1 MRKTYLGIGLLT
13 AIVGLLMVF
22 APEAWLKVVVIL
34 LGTAAIV
41 NGFFN
46 IIYVRTIIDD
56 ELYRKAVLFRGI
68 ISIAIGLTVI
78 ILPLVIVATLWTI
91 MLYVLAGYLLVSSGL
106 EIYATIKL
114 KSAGVEVKPYY
125 GEIVGSIILAV
136 ILFIIPVQLGQILIQ
151 ICGGVLIVTGIGI
164 IVWEWKNRNYIVY
177 PTSVSDDE

>member
-22 APEAWLKVVVIL
+22 APEAWLNVVVIL

-78 ILPLVIVATLWTI
+78 ILPIIITTLWII
-91 MLYVLAGYLLVSSGL
+91 MLYVLAVYLLVSSGM

-125 GEIVGSIILAV
+125 GEIIGSIILAV

>member
-78 ILPLVIVATLWTI
+78 I
-91 MLYVLAGYLLVSSGL
+91 
-106 EIYATIKL
+106 
-114 KSAGVEVKPYY
+114 
-125 GEIVGSIILAV
+125 
-136 ILFIIPVQLGQILIQ
+136 
-151 ICGGVLIVTGIGI
+151 
-164 IVWEWKNRNYIVY
+164 N
-177 PTSVSDDE
+177 

>member
-78 ILPLVIVATLWTI
+78 ILPIIITTLWII
-91 MLYVLAGYLLVSSGL
+91 MLYVLAVYLLVSSGM

-125 GEIVGSIILAV
+125 GEIIGSIILAV